1 MFRLSLFT
9 GLTWKPKE
17 LLLLRCDADVVA
29 ECAIAMKARRGL
41 MPKTSAVKA
50 VWHPQE
56 GSSQAGRGPAQEAAA
71 AGIRGAT
78 AKEEISARGGTPA
91 RNVPIRA
98 GAGGRGGGSGAATPV
113 RAAAGG
119 EGGSPPPRPKAPA
132 A

>member
-41 MPKTSAVKA
+41 IPKTSAVKA

-78 AKEEISARGGTPA
+78 AKEELSARGVLRPEMFPSELEQEDEEGEEAQLRQEELQPEG
-91 RNVPIRA
+91 RA
-98 GAGGRGGGSGAATPV
+98 EV
-113 RAAAGG
+113 LHLD
-119 EGGSPPPRPKAPA
+119 
-132 A
+132 